1 MIGGTVY
8 IAPAGS
14 TDPGEWLEVGEVT
27 ALCVESDGLRTAH
40 TIEATRYRHSMSL
53 LLEATDRRD
62 AADIA
67 VSVPGAAGW

>member
-1 MIGGTVY
+1 VIGGTVY

-14 TDPGEWLEVGEVT
+14 TNPDEWLELGEVT
-27 ALCVESDGLRTAH
+27 ASSAESDGLRTVW
-40 TIEATRYRHSMSL
+40 TLEAVRYRHSLDL